1 MIQIILVSSR
11 KMQTKIV
18 RKKSEYETKQKP
30 KRLVYKKLYEQN
42 VDRVEAKINSI
53 ILYNFHLKKNNLVTK
68 MVTKLLQKSTV
79 ISSKIAIMINPILFT
94 NFQAPKKSYESPNF
108 FTSFKNLARM
118 AFVSRPFF
126 ILVSAK
132 LIRLDCT
139 AKTR

>member
-1 MIQIILVSSR
+1 
-11 KMQTKIV
+11 MQTKIV

-30 KRLVYKKLYEQN
+30 KRVVYKKLYEQI

-94 NFQAPKKSYESPNF
+94 NF
-108 FTSFKNLARM
+108 
-118 AFVSRPFF
+118 
-126 ILVSAK
+126 
-132 LIRLDCT
+132 
-139 AKTR
+139 